1 MSSILYDFLVI
12 LHAGAIYLNFF
23 VVIGVK
29 VDLNERLAVRKLDT
43 FNPNFVG

>member
-1 MSSILYDFLVI
+1 MISMLFFMLV
-12 LHAGAIYLNFF
+12 YLSNFF

-29 VDLNERLAVRKLDT
+29 VDLNEGLGVRKLDT